1 MLALCSS
8 SCDGCDA
15 VGPGQE
21 KGRRRAGP
29 AAGQDQGRTELGY
42 DQDQDQ
48 DRTGLGPASG

>member
-8 SCDGCDA
+8 SCDGCDG